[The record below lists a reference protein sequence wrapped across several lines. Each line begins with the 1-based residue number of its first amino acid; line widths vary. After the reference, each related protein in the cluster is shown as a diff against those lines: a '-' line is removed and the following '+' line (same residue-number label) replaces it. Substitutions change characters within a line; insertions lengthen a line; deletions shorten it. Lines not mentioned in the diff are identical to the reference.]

1 MPATTRKAMG
11 PDETSI
17 VPLTDFDEHL
27 RRRAAAVRC
36 AGARPHACTQPHT
49 AAA

>member
-1 MPATTRKAMG
+1 MPATTRKAMD

-17 VPLTDFDEHL
+17 VPLTDLDEHL
-27 RRRAAAVRC
+27 RRSAAAVRRTR
-36 AGARPHACTQPHT
+36 ARPHACTQPHT